1 LVAIYDPNND
11 NTDFFQSLQSKMCLN
26 ENTSVIVVGDWNVV
40 QNYDKDTINYQS
52 ENNRRAQ
59 VKVHQMMNDLDLI
72 DIWRMASEIGISYRS
87 DHLLVGDSSAI
98 RRLFSTCC
106 SRGTSESST
115 YGKHRICLS
124 NSWSA
129 HFHVSWLSDCIFYQK
144 PLYKSLHQ
152 SFVYSFITILSSE
165 SGVTPHY
172 STILP

>member
-1 LVAIYDPNND
+1 
-11 NTDFFQSLQSKMCLN
+11 MCLK

-52 ENNRRAQ
+52 EYNRR

-87 DHLLVGDSSAI
+87 DHSLVGDSSAI

-106 SRGTSESST
+106 SRGTSDSST
-115 YGKHRICLS
+115 YGKQRIYLS

-129 HFHVSWLSDCIFYQK
+129 HFHVSWLSDFIFYQK

-165 SGVTPHY
+165 SGVFLAGMINQQRLKKP
-172 STILP
+172 ILFKEKNRR